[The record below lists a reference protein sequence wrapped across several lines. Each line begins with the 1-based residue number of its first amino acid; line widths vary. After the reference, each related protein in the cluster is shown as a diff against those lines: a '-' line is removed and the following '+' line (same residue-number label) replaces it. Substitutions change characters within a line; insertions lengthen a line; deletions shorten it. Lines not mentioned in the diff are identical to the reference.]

1 MSSRRER
8 ASARGRRASERRA
21 SAADDGGCP
30 GGRARD
36 QRLCLSVTPIRR
48 RNRLIIEVSA
58 LTPRSVKSFSH
69 SAVSVMSGFS
79 TRRAARN
86 SPARLHLDPLIAGHC
101 RGPARSGPLE
111 ALNPLDRR
119 RQAHPKPRRRRPP
132 ADLAANHR
140 VNHAIRHILRIR
152 SSHPCRPRSSSQQ
165 VEAKSARFGNPND
178 SRSSPP
184 ALAAGSRFAGRRV
197 RFRRASEI
205 PHNPRVSISQSR
217 M

>member
-111 ALNPLDRR
+111 ALNPLDRPTTGSP
-119 RQAHPKPRRRRPP
+119 QTAPPP
-132 ADLAANHR
+132 AGSSCANHR
-140 VNHAIRHILRIR
+140 VNHAITQILRIR

-184 ALAAGSRFAGRRV
+184 ALEA
-197 RFRRASEI
+197 
-205 PHNPRVSISQSR
+205 
-217 M
+217 